1 MDNNFCNITQN
12 NLKMYKIAY
21 PYLLC
26 NHLVIMHSCGLL
38 TNEPK
43 TEDQLIQKAA
53 ETTSIS
59 NMIYA
64 KLTMLLFI
72 RWKLM

>member
-1 MDNNFCNITQN
+1 
-12 NLKMYKIAY
+12 MYKIAY

-26 NHLVIMHSCGLL
+26 NHLLIMHSCGLF

-59 NMIYA
+59 NMIYG
-64 KLTMLLFI
+64 KFTRLLFMM
-72 RWKLM
+72 KTDVEGFKVPCM